1 MKKLFALCL
10 LPLCLLLCACEADAP
25 QQEEAQAE
33 LLIGFLQL
41 GSESSWRIGNTLSI
55 QKAAQEH
62 GINLMYDNAL
72 QKQENQIAQLRS
84 FIAYQVDLIVF
95 SPIVEDG
102 WDNVLTE
109 ARHAGIPVILM
120 DRFINTAD
128 DSLYTAYIG
137 ADFYMEGVRAADYLL
152 EKAGQM
158 GKEAINIVE
167 ISGTEDATPT
177 LHRYQGFHDKV
188 DRDPR
193 FHTLETIS
201 GDFLRSKGK
210 ECMEYLLDT
219 YGDEID
225 VLYSHNDGMTLGA
238 IDVIQSYGLVP
249 GKDII
254 IITVDGEQ
262 AAIDLLKEG
271 KINCVVECTPLL
283 GDLVMNMAEKL
294 KAGESIPRTTHPQE
308 GVFTEFDDLSTLPPR
323 GY

>member
-1 MKKLFALCL
+1 
-10 LPLCLLLCACEADAP
+10 
-25 QQEEAQAE
+25 
-33 LLIGFLQL
+33 
-41 GSESSWRIGNTLSI
+41 
-55 QKAAQEH
+55 
-62 GINLMYDNAL
+62 
-72 QKQENQIAQLRS
+72 
-84 FIAYQVDLIVF
+84 
-95 SPIVEDG
+95 
-102 WDNVLTE
+102 
-109 ARHAGIPVILM
+109 
-120 DRFINTAD
+120 
-128 DSLYTAYIG
+128 
-137 ADFYMEGVRAADYLL
+137 MEGVRAADYLL

-158 GKEAINIVE
+158 GKETINIVE